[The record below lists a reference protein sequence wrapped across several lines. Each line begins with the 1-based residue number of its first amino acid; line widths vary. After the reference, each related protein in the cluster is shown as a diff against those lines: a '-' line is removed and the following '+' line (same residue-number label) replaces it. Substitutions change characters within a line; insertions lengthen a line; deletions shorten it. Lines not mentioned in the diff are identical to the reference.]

1 MGLLRLL
8 LALSVITGHSGS
20 IFGYSLLPAQFS
32 VLVFF
37 ILSGFYMSLVINEKY
52 DLMTEG
58 LKTFYKNRFLRLY
71 PTYFVVLCATV
82 AIQNI
87 FHEQNVFFNPS
98 PKLDIFQ
105 RVSYIAL
112 NLAVFGQDIVS
123 SFDNRFH
130 SFPNHP
136 VSIGWTIGTEAL
148 FYVIA
153 PFVVKRKAWKTVL
166 YLALASL
173 AVRLSLLGFRP
184 DPSRYRVFPSTLIFF
199 LMGYAS
205 YLIYKQIQDEPRAAW
220 LGKVLFWGV
229 AILVGLRLA
238 ISGVLL
244 PDQVNLD
251 SPSYWI
257 IYITVMYLAPFLFAY
272 TKNSKIDNYI
282 GQITYPI
289 YICHNFVIYLVK
301 SVLKV
306 PLPDYSYAVVLLAA
320 AFGIMLHTFVERP
333 INVFR
338 VGARKI

>member
-8 LALSVITGHSGS
+8 LALSVIIGHSGS
-20 IFGYSLLPAQFS
+20 VLGYVLLPAQFS

-58 LKTFYKNRFLRLY
+58 VKTFYKNRFIRLY
-71 PTYFVVLCATV
+71 PTYFVVLAATI
-82 AIQNI
+82 AIQNV
-87 FHEQNVFFNPS
+87 FQEQNVFFNPS

-148 FYVIA
+148 FYMIA
-153 PFVVKRKAWKTVL
+153 PFVVKRKGWKIAL

-184 DPSRYRVFPSTLIFF
+184 DPSRYRLFPSTLIFF

-205 YLIYKQIQDEPRAAW
+205 YLIYKQIQDEPRALW
-220 LGKVLFWGV
+220 LGKGLFWGG
-229 AILVGLRLA
+229 AILVSLRLA
-238 ISGVLL
+238 IWGVLL
-244 PDQVNLD
+244 PNHVNLD
-251 SPSYWI
+251 SPFYWI
-257 IYITVMYLAPFLFAY
+257 IYVSVMYLAPFLFVY
-272 TKNSKIDNYI
+272 TKNSRIDNYI

-289 YICHNFVIYLVK
+289 YICHGVVTYLVR
-301 SVLKV
+301 SVLNL
-306 PLPDYSYAVVLLAA
+306 PLPDYSFVVVLLAT
-320 AFGIMLHTFVERP
+320 AFGIMLHTLIERP
-333 INVFR
+333 MNVFR
-338 VGARKI
+338 VGARGI